1 MLGHALEGTLGVCGA
16 RLSFFMV
23 VPVQLV
29 FGFALCRRSAFR
41 FCTIVGGPDCE
52 REEGGKEVRMKGP
65 GPGYALPFG
74 PIGAKLGGVL
84 KRP

>member
-1 MLGHALEGTLGVCGA
+1 MILWLSRCISYSVLLCIERVRFGSVQSWAGRIVSEG
-16 RLSFFMV
+16 
-23 VPVQLV
+23 
-29 FGFALCRRSAFR
+29 
-41 FCTIVGGPDCE
+41 D
-52 REEGGKEVRMKGP
+52 GGKEVRMKGP